1 MQWRESGALSRTA
14 ASDRPLQQQLLG
26 LGDRLGGVEAL
37 GADVRAVHDR
47 VAAIE
52 AERILKLVE
61 PLARIFVA
69 SYVKVTERRAPE
81 FGAVNLTKREV
92 ECLRWAAA
100 GKTNDEI
107 ATIGSVLEKFDAQKT
122 ILSSVINHNPEIE
135 TLLAKK
141 TKFHKLSHLSKLP
154 FTTPVG
160 KPETIGAD
168 RLALCAAAV
177 YFFPKQHNLVIG
189 MGSCITYNFINADH
203 EFLGGGIS
211 PGMEMR
217 MKALNQFTAKLP
229 IVKPDGNV
237 PLVGYDTVTNILSGV
252 VIGMAKEIDGFID
265 VFKERY
271 GNFNVHL
278 TGGDL
283 VYLAPHLKNQIFA
296 DPELIF
302 KGLYAISEVNN
313 Q

>member
-1 MQWRESGALSRTA
+1 MPLSGYFCFMSNTICF
-14 ASDRPLQQQLLG
+14 DFG
-26 LGDRLGGVEAL
+26 NTRLK
-37 GADVRAVHDR
+37 
-47 VAAIE
+47 AAIFQHT
-52 AERILKLVE
+52 KLNEVVIVE
-61 PLARIFVA
+61 
-69 SYVKVTERRAPE
+69 
-81 FGAVNLTKREV
+81 
-92 ECLRWAAA
+92 
-100 GKTNDEI
+100 NDSPS
-107 ATIGSVLEKFDAQKT
+107 TIESVLKKFSPQKT
-122 ILSSVINHNPEIE
+122 ILSSVINHNADIE
-135 TLLAKK
+135 NLLASK
-141 TKFHKLSHLSKLP
+141 TKFHKLSYLSKLP
-154 FTTPVG
+154 YTTPVG

-168 RLALCAAAV
+168 RLALSAAAV

-237 PLVGYDTVTNILSGV
+237 PLIGYDTVTNILSGV
-252 VIGMAKEIDGFID
+252 VLGIANEIDGFINSY
-265 VFKERY
+265 KEKLS
-271 GNFNVHL
+271 NFNVHL